1 MFNLRGA
8 TMKTALI
15 ASLVAAQL
23 LAAQPAT
30 AASFEQLGPANT
42 EAGVFAGAR
51 LRIALGSAS
60 RNKARI
66 GLTLAP
72 MTRSQW
78 GDGRTR
84 LRFGEGAGLG
94 MTGNGPIQVLLAGRS
109 LSSFA
114 PQRSAIDR
122 KNASGIS
129 TLGWVAIGT
138 GAALIVG
145 GFLFADALNDASE

>member
-1 MFNLRGA
+1 
-8 TMKTALI
+8 MKTALI

-51 LRIALGSAS
+51 LRIPLGSAS

-72 MTRSQW
+72 MTRSRW
-78 GDGRTR
+78 DEGRTR
-84 LRFGEGAGLG
+84 LRFGEGVGLG
-94 MTGNGPIQVLLAGRS
+94 ITGNGPIQVSLAGRP
-109 LSSFA
+109 LSAFA
-114 PQRSAIDR
+114 PGAAAEIDTR
-122 KNASGIS
+122 DKRGIS
-129 TLGWVAIGT
+129 TLGAVGIGAGVLLVAG
-138 GAALIVG
+138 IVYVVV
-145 GFLFADALNDASE
+145 LTSQCYECDD